1 MSLKNKTKLLS
12 FDSKEIALALVLAIL
27 YTNFR
32 FVESGKNESK
42 EFKKE
47 VEKLSSA
54 CSFFE
59 VNVFDESVVGTVL
72 KRRLSVFYS
81 VDFMKNNAI
90 YGVFITAESIS
101 VEEWADRY
109 FLDQPKQVVVKERII
124 HALNQ
129 ES

>member
-12 FDSKEIALALVLAIL
+12 FYSKGIELALVLAIL
-27 YTNFR
+27 YTNIR
-32 FVESGKNESK
+32 LVESGNNEPK

-59 VNVFDESVVGTVL
+59 FSVFDESVAGTAL
-72 KRRLSVFYS
+72 KRRWSEFYS
-81 VDFMKNNAI
+81 IDFMKNNAS
-90 YGVFITAESIS
+90 YAVFVPAESIS
-101 VEEWADRY
+101 MEEWADRY
-109 FLDQPKQVVVKERII
+109 FSDQPKQVVVKVLII